1 MIDAWDPIA
10 DDEFGEESLV
20 GDVVTNEY
28 PEVDEWLAG
37 TSWRA
42 AFDLPLEPPLHTDY
56 AGEPAPEP

>member
-28 PEVDEWLAG
+28 PEVDEWLAD

-42 AFDLPLEPPLHTDY
+42 AVR
-56 AGEPAPEP
+56 PAA